1 MTHVKCTISIE
12 TIQYHPRPRL
22 QYLPVQGL
30 KEGFKLFYLI
40 YHSASSPLM
49 LNCRFIISQTLDRQ
63 PPSAALPERLG
74 NALAAAGPSITL
86 AAAAETLAFGMAA
99 LTPMPA
105 VRNFSAV
112 AAVAVIL
119 DYILQVSDSAGL
131 LEYISAIRALPKV
144 LNGL

>member
-1 MTHVKCTISIE
+1 MAHIDSMTRVKHTIRIE
-12 TIQYHPRPRL
+12 PIQYHPRPRL
-22 QYLPVQGL
+22 PNPVQRP
-30 KEGFKLFYLI
+30 KHGFKLFYLI
-40 YHSASSPLM
+40 YHFASSPLM

-63 PPSAALPERLG
+63 PPSASLPERLG

-112 AAVAVIL
+112 AAVAVII

-131 LEYISAIRALPKV
+131 
-144 LNGL
+144 

>member
-1 MTHVKCTISIE
+1 MAHIDSMTRVKRTIRIE
-12 TIQYHPRPRL
+12 LIQYHPWPRL
-22 QYLPVQGL
+22 PNPSLQRPKQ
-30 KEGFKLFYLI
+30 GFKLFYLI
-40 YHSASSPLM
+40 YHYASSPLM

-63 PPSAALPERLG
+63 PPSASLPERLG

-119 DYILQVSDSAGL
+119 DYILQVSHPAGS
-131 LEYISAIRALPKV
+131 LECFPGI
-144 LNGL
+144 